1 MSRPVFAIFVI
12 AIIAIAL
19 LAMWLGWRARSRRD
33 ASVLASAAE
42 PIGAVIAEFARVF
55 YVSTTPAGE
64 PLVRVAAPGL
74 RYRGW
79 ARVAVREDGVTVSV
93 TGEQPVHFAAEQV
106 RGSGSAGRRVGT
118 AVESDGLALMRWT
131 TDDGRELESSFRF
144 ETSADQ
150 RRFMEAIDGI
160 ADQAGTE
167 AIDEIAGREPRKT
180 EEPGTLDQEQ
190 NETEEGQR

>member
-42 PIGAVIAEFARVF
+42 PIGAMVAEFARVF
-55 YVSTTPAGE
+55 YVSTTPVGE

-79 ARVAVREDGVTVSV
+79 AGVAVREDGVTVSV
-93 TGEQPVHFAAEQV
+93 TGEQPVHFAAEQI
-106 RGSGSAGRRVGT
+106 RGSGSAGRRVGK

-144 ETSADQ
+144 ETGADQ
-150 RRFMEAIDGI
+150 SRFMEAI
-160 ADQAGTE
+160 E
-167 AIDEIAGREPRKT
+167 EIAGREPRT
-180 EEPGTLDQEQ
+180 SEVPGTLDQEQ
-190 NETEEGQR
+190 NETEEGPR